1 VFSYKALAHISVM
14 LTYHVD
20 NGLFNAGLT
29 DNGIQ
34 TCQATNVFVGYIITA
49 DTPVV
54 QLSCIGGYG
63 ATFDP
68 KSGEATYQHGSFDGS
83 FETSSSLYNNGDGV
97 YWSANVW
104 GC

>member
-1 VFSYKALAHISVM
+1 M

-20 NGLFNAGLT
+20 NGLFNAALT

-34 TCQATNVFVGYIITA
+34 TCQATNVFVAYIITA

-54 QLSCIGGYG
+54 QLSCIAGYT

-68 KSGEATYQHGSFDGS
+68 KSGEATYQYSNFDGS
-83 FETSSSLYNNGDGV
+83 FETTSSLYINGDGV